1 MTRRPP
7 PLALAVGAA
16 AAQHMI
22 GPVRCPT
29 MTSRIA
35 ACTVAIGAAALL
47 ARPVVAF
54 RQAGTTVDPREHA
67 VSDTLVTTGANTIS
81 RNPMYLGMAGLLTA
95 RAVARRSMAALL
107 PVVAFVAWID
117 RAQIPAEERHLQQR
131 FGHEYERYAA
141 RVPRWLRPLK

>member
-22 GPVRCPT
+22 GPARRPT

-35 ACTVAIGAAALL
+35 AATVAIGAATLL
-47 ARPVVAF
+47 VRPVVAF
-54 RQAGTTVDPREHA
+54 RQAGTTVDPREQA
-67 VSDTLVTTGANTIS
+67 VSDRLVTTGANAIS
-81 RNPMYLGMAGLLTA
+81 RNPMYVGMAGLLTA
-95 RAVARRSMAALL
+95 RAVARRSTPALL

-117 RAQIPAEERHLQQR
+117 RAQIPAEEHHLQQR
-131 FGHEYERYAA
+131 FGNEYERYAA
-141 RVPRWLRPLK
+141 RVPRWLRPLP